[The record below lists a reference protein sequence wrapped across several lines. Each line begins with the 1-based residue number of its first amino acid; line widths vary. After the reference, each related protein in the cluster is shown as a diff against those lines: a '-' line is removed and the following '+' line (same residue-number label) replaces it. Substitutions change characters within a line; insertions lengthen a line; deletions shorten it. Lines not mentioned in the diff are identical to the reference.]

1 MIKIST
7 SKQSLF
13 INGFIVVKQ
22 IMFNKD
28 IYSQNKR
35 KFLFFTIK
43 IKLKNLM
50 CSLVF
55 SQL

>member
-35 KFLFFTIK
+35 KILFFTIK
-43 IKLKNLM
+43 IKFKNLM